1 MVKSYRRLCSYYLFL
16 YHIIRGKEKVGPDRW
31 AILRNRATFPSNT
44 PDQTLQRSPC
54 PSPLFCR
61 KMPNIPP
68 NFVLCEEAAMRK
80 AHAKG
85 CIDVLYQPFKTKNDL
100 FTLSIWKIR
109 VLARSPLK
117 CRGDP
122 RGRPVRGRPV
132 RGRPVR
138 GRPVRGRPEKSQ
150 TLYIYFALISK
161 LTLMRYT

>member
-1 MVKSYRRLCSYYLFL
+1 
-16 YHIIRGKEKVGPDRW
+16 
-31 AILRNRATFPSNT
+31 
-44 PDQTLQRSPC
+44 
-54 PSPLFCR
+54 
-61 KMPNIPP
+61 
-68 NFVLCEEAAMRK
+68 MRK

-85 CIDVLYQPFKTKNDL
+85 CIDVLYQPFETKNDL

-122 RGRPVRGRPV
+122 RGRPVRGRP
-132 RGRPVR
+132 
-138 GRPVRGRPEKSQ
+138 EKSQ